1 MPASEEQGLIASSDE
16 EAANNQSSPMRRGLS
31 RSLTQ
36 NLAPLLEK
44 AAASSHTKYD
54 PELWLPTMRASFA
67 TLGPFIL
74 YPFSILTALTFVLT
88 LYSKAFDAP
97 PW

>member
-16 EAANNQSSPMRRGLS
+16 EAANTQSRRGLS